1 MNATFGERLRAQ
13 RERQQI
19 SLTTIAEQ
27 TKIKLSLLE
36 ALEQDDAS
44 KWPRGI
50 FGRSYLRSYAQAI
63 GLDPDMTLR
72 DFLASHSIPAE
83 AGSGPL
89 AHLRED
95 TPDSSRRRP
104 PTRLQVLIDSAI
116 DAFHARR
123 AEANARNGSSAAPK
137 PAQPVHPVAPVTA
150 YSYEAPQP
158 RHGTPAIDLTALARV
173 CTQLGRIMEPQ
184 ELTDALQ
191 ELAVVLDAA
200 GVIIWVP
207 DPQRFMLMPVFVHGY
222 SSAAVSQLP
231 PVFADEDNATAA
243 AFQTHTTCV
252 VDGNGIDNGAVAA
265 PLLTPTGC
273 TGVLA
278 LELRNKAERRE
289 DVRAAVTI
297 LAAQVS
303 TLVGASLRV
312 PQSMTA

>member
-19 SLTTIAEQ
+19 SLASIAER

-36 ALEQDDAS
+36 ALEHDDAS
-44 KWPRGI
+44 RWPRGL

-63 GLDPDMTLR
+63 GLDPDTTLR
-72 DFLASHSIPAE
+72 EFQAFHPASSDPVPVDE
-83 AGSGPL
+83 L
-89 AHLRED
+89 RDAH
-95 TPDSSRRRP
+95 DSARRRP

-123 AEANARNGSSAAPK
+123 AEANARNGNGTVSK
-137 PAQPVHPVAPVTA
+137 PAEPPTPATA
-150 YSYEAPQP
+150 YSYDAFP
-158 RHGTPAIDLTALARV
+158 RRAETPAIDLPALARV
-173 CTQLGRIMEPQ
+173 CTQLGRVMEAQ
-184 ELTDALQ
+184 ELTEALQ
-191 ELAVVLDAA
+191 DMAAVLDAA

-207 DPQRFMLMPVFVHGY
+207 DPQRFMLVPVFVHGY
-222 SSAAVSQLP
+222 SSAALSHLP

-252 VDGNGIDNGAVAA
+252 VDGNGVDNGAVVA

-273 TGVLA
+273 VGVLA
-278 LELRNKAERRE
+278 LELRNKVERHE

-303 TLVGASLRV
+303 TLIGASMRV

>member
-1 MNATFGERLRAQ
+1 MNATFGEKLRAQ

-36 ALEQDDAS
+36 ALEQDDAA
-44 KWPRGI
+44 KWPAGI

-72 DFLASHSIPAE
+72 EFLASHALAAE
-83 AGSGPL
+83 AGAGPL
-89 AHLRED
+89 AHVQEA

-123 AEANARNGSSAAPK
+123 AEANARNGSSTAPS
-137 PAQPVHPVAPVTA
+137 PVHPPAPVAA
-150 YSYEAPQP
+150 YSYEAPRP
-158 RHGTPAIDLTALARV
+158 RHETSTIDLTALARV
-173 CTQLGRIMEPQ
+173 CTQLGRIIEPR

-191 ELAVVLDAA
+191 DLAVVLDAA

-207 DPQRFMLMPVFVHGY
+207 DAQRFMLMPVFVHGY

-252 VDGNGIDNGAVAA
+252 VDGNGIDNGAVVA
-265 PLLTPTGC
+265 PLLTPAGC

-297 LAAQVS
+297 LAAQMS
-303 TLVGASLRV
+303 TLVGASMHV

>member
-1 MNATFGERLRAQ
+1 MNATFGEKLRAQ

-44 KWPRGI
+44 KWPTGI

-72 DFLASHSIPAE
+72 EFLASHALAAE
-83 AGSGPL
+83 AGAGSMS
-89 AHLRED
+89 HLQEAP
-95 TPDSSRRRP
+95 PDSSRRRP

-123 AEANARNGSSAAPK
+123 AEANARNGISTAPSPVQHTAAP
-137 PAQPVHPVAPVTA
+137 VAA
-150 YSYEAPQP
+150 YSYEAPGP
-158 RHGTPAIDLTALARV
+158 HHHETSSIDLTALSRV
-173 CTQLGRIMEPQ
+173 CTQLGRIMEPR

-207 DPQRFMLMPVFVHGY
+207 DAQRFMLMPVFVHGY

-252 VDGNGIDNGAVAA
+252 VDGNGIDNGAVVA
-265 PLLTPTGC
+265 PLLTPSGC

-297 LAAQVS
+297 LAAQMS
-303 TLVGASLRV
+303 TLVGASMHV

>member
-19 SLTTIAEQ
+19 SLASIAER

-36 ALEQDDAS
+36 ALEHDDAS
-44 KWPRGI
+44 RWPRGL

-63 GLDPDMTLR
+63 GLDPDTALREFQAYHPASTDPSPIADLR
-72 DFLASHSIPAE
+72 DASA
-83 AGSGPL
+83 
-89 AHLRED
+89 
-95 TPDSSRRRP
+95 DSARRRP

-123 AEANARNGSSAAPK
+123 AEANGRHGTNGAASK
-137 PAQPVHPVAPVTA
+137 PSEPPPTATA
-150 YSYEAPQP
+150 YSYDAFPPRDEA
-158 RHGTPAIDLTALARV
+158 PAIDLPALARV
-173 CTQLGRIMEPQ
+173 CTQLGRVMEAQ
-184 ELTDALQ
+184 ELTEALHDV
-191 ELAVVLDAA
+191 AVVLDAA

-222 SSAAVSQLP
+222 SSAALSQLP

-252 VDGNGIDNGAVAA
+252 VDGNGVDNGAVVA

-273 TGVLA
+273 VGVLA
-278 LELRNKAERRE
+278 LELRNKAERHD

-303 TLVGASLRV
+303 TLIGASMRV
-312 PQSMTA
+312 PHTMTA

>member
-19 SLTTIAEQ
+19 SLTSIAEQ

-44 KWPRGI
+44 KWPQGI

-63 GLDPDMTLR
+63 GLDPDITLR
-72 DFLASHSIPAE
+72 DFLAFHPTSADG
-83 AGSGPL
+83 AAGPL
-89 AHLRED
+89 TELREAPAD
-95 TPDSSRRRP
+95 AARRRP

-123 AEANARNGSSAAPK
+123 AEANARPVSAAPK
-137 PAQPVHPVAPVTA
+137 QAEPLPAMTA
-150 YSYEAPQP
+150 YSYEAVP
-158 RHGTPAIDLTALARV
+158 RPDETPTIDMAALARV
-173 CTQLGRIMEPQ
+173 CTQLGRVTETQ
-184 ELTDALQ
+184 ELTDAL
-191 ELAVVLDAA
+191 EDMAVVLDAA

-222 SSAAVSQLP
+222 SSAALAHLP

-252 VDGNGIDNGAVAA
+252 VDGNGVDNGAVVA

-273 TGVLA
+273 AGVLA
-278 LELRNKAERRE
+278 LELRHKAERRA
-289 DVRAAVTI
+289 DIRDAATI
-297 LAAQVS
+297 LAAQLS
-303 TLVGASLRV
+303 TLVGASMRV
-312 PQSMTA
+312 PQTMTA

>member
-1 MNATFGERLRAQ
+1 MTATFGERLRAQ

-72 DFLASHSIPAE
+72 EFLASHAAPAE
-83 AGSGPL
+83 SGSGPL
-89 AHLRED
+89 AHLREP
-95 TPDSSRRRP
+95 TTDSSRRRP

-123 AEANARNGSSAAPK
+123 AEANARNGSSMAPTK
-137 PAQPVHPVAPVTA
+137 PAATAPTVTA

-158 RHGTPAIDLTALARV
+158 HHETPPIDLPSLARV
-173 CTQLGRIMEPQ
+173 CTQLGRVTEPQ
-184 ELTDALQ
+184 ELSDALQ
-191 ELAVVLDAA
+191 EVAVVLDAA
-200 GVIIWVP
+200 GVIVWVP

-252 VDGNGIDNGAVAA
+252 VDSNGVDNGAVVA

-278 LELRNKAERRE
+278 LELRHKAERRE
-289 DVRAAVTI
+289 DIRAAVAI

-303 TLVGASLRV
+303 TLVSASMQHV

>member
-19 SLTTIAEQ
+19 SLASIAER

-36 ALEQDDAS
+36 ALEHDDAS
-44 KWPRGI
+44 RWPRGL

-63 GLDPDMTLR
+63 GLDPDTTLR
-72 DFLASHSIPAE
+72 EFQAFHPASSDPVPVDE
-83 AGSGPL
+83 
-89 AHLRED
+89 LRD
-95 TPDSSRRRP
+95 ANDSARRRP

-123 AEANARNGSSAAPK
+123 AEANARNGNGTVSK
-137 PAQPVHPVAPVTA
+137 PAEPPAPATA
-150 YSYEAPQP
+150 YSYDAFP
-158 RHGTPAIDLTALARV
+158 RRAETPAIDLPALARV
-173 CTQLGRIMEPQ
+173 CTQLGRVMEAH
-184 ELTDALQ
+184 ELTEALQ
-191 ELAVVLDAA
+191 DMAAVLDAA

-207 DPQRFMLMPVFVHGY
+207 DPQRFMLMPLFVHGY
-222 SSAAVSQLP
+222 SSAALSHLP

-252 VDGNGIDNGAVAA
+252 VDGNGVDNGAVVA

-273 TGVLA
+273 VGVLA
-278 LELRNKAERRE
+278 LELRNKVERHE

-303 TLVGASLRV
+303 TLIGASMRV

>member
-1 MNATFGERLRAQ
+1 MNATFGEKLRAQ

-19 SLTTIAEQ
+19 SLTTIAER

-44 KWPRGI
+44 KWPNGI
-50 FGRSYLRSYAQAI
+50 FGRSYLRTYAQAI

-72 DFLASHSIPAE
+72 EFLASHAIAAE

-95 TPDSSRRRP
+95 TPASSRRRP

-123 AEANARNGSSAAPK
+123 AEANAKNGSSAAPT
-137 PAQPVHPVAPVTA
+137 PVQSAAPVAA
-150 YSYEAPQP
+150 YSYEAPRP
-158 RHGTPAIDLTALARV
+158 RLETTPIDLTALARV
-173 CTQLGRIMEPQ
+173 CTQLGRIIEPQ

-191 ELAVVLDAA
+191 DVAVVLDAA

-222 SSAAVSQLP
+222 SSAAMSQLP

-252 VDGNGIDNGAVAA
+252 VDGNGIDNGAVVA
-265 PLLTPTGC
+265 PLLTPAGC

-278 LELRNKAERRE
+278 LELRNKAERRD

-297 LAAQVS
+297 LAAQLS
-303 TLVGASLRV
+303 TLVGASMRV
-312 PQSMTA
+312 PQTMTA